1 MFVFI
6 LGLPGAEGDVKG
18 EVVVKKAVGSVGC
31 GAHSPALL
39 FPLLAPQEPS
49 SLGPAAHESEATAG
63 GI

>member
-1 MFVFI
+1 M
-6 LGLPGAEGDVKG
+6 LREMLKERWWL
-18 EVVVKKAVGSVGC
+18 KAVGSVEC

-39 FPLLAPQEPS
+39 LPLLAPQEPS